1 MKRNTTFL
9 FLIIFCVFFVHS
21 ERLFNA
27 VHSNCG
33 VRLESYEE
41 DGKTIYLI
49 VAYTDTSDSTAVASI
64 IYDTEKERAY
74 ALVYDLEE
82 NRYDYDYNDWVRNIP
97 TIYNYKIDTDV
108 VDGSIT
114 KIYYYG
120 YK

>member
-1 MKRNTTFL
+1 MKRRISFL
-9 FLIIFCVFFVHS
+9 FFIMFCVFFVHS

-27 VHSNCG
+27 VHADCG
-33 VRLESYEE
+33 LRLESYEE

-64 IYDTEKERAY
+64 IYDSEKERAY
-74 ALVYDLEE
+74 ATVYDLEE
-82 NRYDYDYNDWVRNIP
+82 NRDTYTYNEWIRNIP
-97 TIYNYKIDTDV
+97 NIYNYKIDTDV